1 MKKKINND
9 EEILNLD
16 FKELEYFINSKV
28 NLSLEQ
34 FLLIWNRA
42 LKMKFDE
49 ESISKIRTKVK
60 RELNKI
66 DNLYDIKRII
76 KKMEDLYLDTTYANK
91 LKKKILL
98 KEMQNPNTNI
108 GKMFTSIV
116 TNSKEKKN

>member
-9 EEILNLD
+9 EEILHLD

-34 FLLIWNRA
+34 LLLIWNRT

-49 ESISKIRTKVK
+49 ESIAKIRTKVEK
-60 RELNKI
+60 ELDKI

-76 KKMEDLYLDTTYANK
+76 KKMEDLYLDTTYANR

-116 TNSKEKKN
+116 TNSKDK